1 MFFNEYIEKRKRI
14 DQGDRHENSVSY
26 TLLKYI
32 KKKIILRVIINL
44 IGLTFFFGSSVL
56 AWAYLVQDWPL
67 SAEIAFAVLRPLFFI
82 GGFMLILLML
92 MLGKSRFLRVFF
104 KLKGLQIIS
113 QLSFGISLW
122 YPLICLAFYF
132 SQHQFTNIGY
142 LTMSYYF
149 VGSFMIATLVAYLLY
164 ILIQGPVASLA

>member
-1 MFFNEYIEKRKRI
+1 MA
-14 DQGDRHENSVSY
+14 
-26 TLLKYI
+26 
-32 KKKIILRVIINL
+32 
-44 IGLTFFFGSSVL
+44 FFFGSSVL
-56 AWAYLVQDWPL
+56 AWVYLVQYWPL
-67 SAEIAFAVLRPLFFI
+67 SAEIALAVLRPLFFI

-122 YPLICLAFYF
+122 YPLICLTFYF

-149 VGSFMIATLVAYLLY
+149 VGSFMTATLVAYLLY
-164 ILIQGPVASLA
+164 ILVQGPVASLG